1 MGIAYTR
8 NLSVQLAD
16 KSHPAP
22 RHRPQ
27 VALRSAP
34 MPLHDGHSFQSES
47 LIALRFV
54 PLHRSPLIVFPQRR
68 LMSVGLYPALPHSVQ
83 DVTGTGRFK
92 DMSAPSRTITR
103 KPLHE
108 DWSTRLLA
116 CVEVQSR
123 EDIVSIKLV
132 LPDVAIAD
140 SLQTKTGY
148 QKLLPSTSADAK
160 GRLRTRPLQVMVKDA
175 DGEIATC
182 HSVDVKAG
190 AAARQ

>member
-8 NLSVQLAD
+8 NLSVQLAN

-47 LIALRFV
+47 LIALRCV

-68 LMSVGLYPALPHSVQ
+68 FMSVGLYPALPHSVQ

-92 DMSAPSRTITR
+92 DIRAPSRTITR
-103 KPLHE
+103 EPLHK
-108 DWSTRLLA
+108 DSSTL
-116 CVEVQSR
+116 
-123 EDIVSIKLV
+123 
-132 LPDVAIAD
+132 
-140 SLQTKTGY
+140 
-148 QKLLPSTSADAK
+148 LLPVSAP
-160 GRLRTRPLQVMVKDA
+160 R
-175 DGEIATC
+175 
-182 HSVDVKAG
+182 S
-190 AAARQ
+190 